1 MKRLLQKSSAAG
13 QGHDGFSDQGGSSG
27 GEETRLELA
36 YIFKVELTELFKG
49 WDVGYG

>member
-1 MKRLLQKSSAAG
+1 MASQTKGVAVE
-13 QGHDGFSDQGGSSG
+13 